1 MKVGRTS
8 KIGSFILHLYISNTS
23 AISFNT
29 NILQIE
35 DAIKLYE
42 RNEPFVFLHCWKI
55 LKDQQKWNDR
65 VHEAS
70 NTMNRNTKASSHCNP
85 MTNEEGHALPLNN
98 AEGRPEG

>member
-8 KIGSFILHLYISNTS
+8 KIGSVILHLHISKTS

-35 DAIKLYE
+35 DAINLYK
-42 RNEPFVFLHCWKI
+42 RNEPFVFLHCSKI

-65 VHEAS
+65 VQEAS
-70 NTMNRNTKASSHCNP
+70 NTMNRNTEAPSRCNP
-85 MTNEEGHALPLNN
+85 MPNEGQL
-98 AEGRPEG
+98 